1 MGRYIVK
8 RILLAI
14 LTVFIICAITFF
26 VMNAIPGG
34 PFNREKALSAA
45 TIEALNKRYNLDKPV
60 PEQFLLY
67 MKNLLHGDFGVSLKN
82 GRNITEIIAESFP
95 ISAKLGLMAIA
106 VALLCGTVFG
116 SFAALMRNK
125 LPDRII
131 VFFSTLFT
139 AVPSFVLATLLLLVF
154 CIRLAWFPVWD
165 PNQPNYLLPVIAL
178 SAYPMAYVTRLSKS
192 SMLDALSQDYIRT
205 AKAKGVAKW
214 KVIFKHALRNS
225 LLPVITYAG
234 PQIAYII
241 TGSMVIE
248 TIFTVGGIGSKFV
261 SAITSESIGRS
272 RGSASVVSSPSGAMT
287 MHSLTAC
294 VSHAPSALAAQSS
307 SPSTSNTAVS
317 SAIIVTHPSPARLT
331 ALRLSRATAAA
342 RAFSFF
348 SRPVS
353 FCSGS

>member
-1 MGRYIVK
+1 MQVGKENKQKGVKNVGRYLVK

-14 LTVFIICAITFF
+14 LTVLIICAITFF

-60 PEQFLLY
+60 GEQFILY
-67 MKNLLHGDFGVSLKN
+67 MKNLLHGDF
-82 GRNITEIIAESFP
+82 
-95 ISAKLGLMAIA
+95 AIG
-106 VALLCGTVFG
+106 VALVCGTVFG
-116 SFAALMRNK
+116 SLAALMRNK
-125 LPDRII
+125 WPDRVI

-154 CIRLAWFPVWD
+154 CIKLSWFPVWD
-165 PNQPNYLLPVIAL
+165 PNNPNFLLPVLAL
-178 SAYPMAYVTRLSKS
+178 ASYPMAYTTRLAKS
-192 SMLDALSQDYIRT
+192 SMLDALSQDYVRT

-225 LLPVITYAG
+225 LLPIITYAG

-261 SAITSESIGRS
+261 SAISNRDYTMIM
-272 RGSASVVSSPSGAMT
+272 ATTIFLATLMVVANVICDLLYKVVDPR
-287 MHSLTAC
+287 
-294 VSHAPSALAAQSS
+294 
-307 SPSTSNTAVS
+307 
-317 SAIIVTHPSPARLT
+317 IK
-331 ALRLSRATAAA
+331 
-342 RAFSFF
+342 FD
-348 SRPVS
+348 
-353 FCSGS
+353 